1 MMTKVTGRKITPQ
14 ICSEWQYTKECNNPK
29 CHCHQLAWLEK
40 MEEIE
45 KEVFP
50 DSLPRSEV
58 FVCVIDESAGLKDE
72 IRNS

>member
-1 MMTKVTGRKITPQ
+1 
-14 ICSEWQYTKECNNPK
+14 
-29 CHCHQLAWLEK
+29 